1 MLNFAIILIKNRQKL
16 NLTQEQ
22 ISCRIGV
29 SQSTYQE
36 WEKGRSPKI
45 DYLPKLKEV
54 LGLKS
59 IDELLGIE
67 VYYPTIQGS

>member
-1 MLNFAIILIKNRQKL
+1 MLNFSIALIKNRQKL

-22 ISCRIGV
+22 VSTRIGV
-29 SQSTYQE
+29 PQSTYQE

-59 IDELLGIE
+59 VDELLGIDMS
-67 VYYPTIQGS
+67 YPNIQSS